1 MKLFVAVALVM
12 AADLA
17 SFALIVPLVGIG
29 AESNGLMARGYL
41 ELGIY
46 GVAALK
52 VACTVAILL
61 LVARCRPGLR
71 LPAAGLGFAVGLV
84 GVVGNVAALAR

>member
-1 MKLFVAVALVM
+1 MKLFAAVALVM

-29 AESNGLMARGYL
+29 AESNGIMARGYI

-61 LVARCRPGLR
+61 LVYRARRNRAL
-71 LPAAGLGFAVGLV
+71 AAGLGFAVGLV
-84 GVVGNVAALAR
+84 GVVGNLAALTR

>member
-1 MKLFVAVALVM
+1 MRLFLAVSLVM

-17 SFALIVPLVGIG
+17 TFALIVPLVGIG
-29 AESNGLMARGYL
+29 AESNGIMARGYL

>member
-1 MKLFVAVALVM
+1 MRLFLAVSLVM

-17 SFALIVPLVGIG
+17 TFALIVPLVGIG
-29 AESNGLMARGYL
+29 AESNGIMARGYL

-52 VACTVAILL
+52 VACTMAILL